1 MLKYNINSFRQ
12 YAMKLLQNRP
22 LITLFAIPQL
32 IIILFVAKSVSAQ
45 EQIQQFDD
53 RILISLAARRT
64 PGQTRFMRF
73 MSNTYR
79 YGEVGVPTGLLI
91 GGIISNDYQ
100 MRQNALYMASS
111 TAITFGLTLL
121 VKQIVKRPRPFVRNL
136 KIISVYQPGEYSF
149 PSGHSSTTFST
160 AMAVSNAY
168 PKWYVIAPSFLW
180 AGTVSYSRMYLGV
193 HYPTDVAA
201 GAILGTGTSLLLQPL
216 KK

>member
-1 MLKYNINSFRQ
+1 MKSLK
-12 YAMKLLQNRP
+12 NRY
-22 LITLFAIPQL
+22 LIPILAILQL
-32 IIILFVAKSVSAQ
+32 IISMFFARSVSAQ

-53 RILISLAARRT
+53 RVLISLAARRT
-64 PGQTRFMRF
+64 PEQTHFMRF

-79 YGEVGVPTGLLI
+79 YGEVGVPAGLLI

-121 VKQIVKRPRPFVRNL
+121 VKQIIKRPRPFVRNL

-201 GAILGTGTSLLLQPL
+201 GAILGTGTALLLAPL

>member
-1 MLKYNINSFRQ
+1 MKSLK
-12 YAMKLLQNRP
+12 NRSIIP
-22 LITLFAIPQL
+22 IFAILQL
-32 IIILFVAKSVSAQ
+32 IISMLCAKSVSAQ

-53 RILISLAARRT
+53 RVLISLEARRT
-64 PGQTRFMRF
+64 PEQTHFMRF

-79 YGEVGVPTGLLI
+79 YGEVGVPAGLLI

-121 VKQIVKRPRPFVRNL
+121 VKQIIKRPRPFVRNL

-201 GAILGTGTSLLLQPL
+201 GAILGTGTALLLAPL

>member
-1 MLKYNINSFRQ
+1 
-12 YAMKLLQNRP
+12 MKLPQHRR
-22 LITLFAIPQL
+22 LISIFAIIQLFSILLFA
-32 IIILFVAKSVSAQ
+32 KSGSAQ

-64 PGQTRFMRF
+64 PEQTHFMRF

-79 YGEVGVPTGLLI
+79 YGEVGIPAGLLI

-121 VKQIVKRPRPFVRNL
+121 IKQIVKRPRPFVHNL
-136 KIISVYQPGEYSF
+136 KIVSVYQPGEFSF

-160 AMAVSNAY
+160 AMAVSHAY

-201 GAILGTGTSLLLQPL
+201 GALLGTGTALLLQPL
-216 KK
+216 RK